1 MRITEAQL
9 RRIIREEARR
19 VLEAE
24 GTGVYVVHQGEV
36 YKAKAKVKPDGRREP
51 DLAAGSL
58 GFYDEWTGPDPVT
71 PDDDD
76 LYGAENI
83 MSVPV
88 GALGRR
94 GS

>member
-19 VLEAE
+19 VLEAQ
-24 GTGVYVVHQGEV
+24 GATKYLVHGGEV
-36 YKAKAKVKPDGRREP
+36 YRAKVKPDGSLGP
-51 DLAAGSL
+51 DLAVGPL

-71 PDDDD
+71 PDDGD
-76 LYGAENI
+76 LYGAENF

-88 GALGRR
+88 GDLGRR
-94 GS
+94 RP

>member
-19 VLEAE
+19 VLETQGAKK
-24 GTGVYVVHQGEV
+24 YLVHQGKV
-36 YKAKAKVKPDGRREP
+36 YPANPDGSP
-51 DLAAGSL
+51 DLDDDL
-58 GFYDEWTGPDPVT
+58 GFYDEWRGADPVT